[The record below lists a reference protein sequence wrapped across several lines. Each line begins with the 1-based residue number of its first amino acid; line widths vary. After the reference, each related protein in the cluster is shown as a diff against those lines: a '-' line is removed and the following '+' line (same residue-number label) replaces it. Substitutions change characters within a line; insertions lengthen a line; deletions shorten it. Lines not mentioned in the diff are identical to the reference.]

1 MSETLTHLTC
11 PAIVLQFA
19 VPQVKG
25 DDLADEVREQCLTLY
40 QKSQALNVVL
50 DFTGVTYLS
59 SAGFRPLLS
68 LQRMVRQRGGRLV
81 LCHLDP
87 KVEEIFSTVR
97 LISTVGSSR
106 AAFEVQADVPAAM
119 VSLYRGTEP

>member
-1 MSETLTHLTC
+1 MSEPLTHLTC
-11 PAIVLQFA
+11 PVVVIQFT
-19 VPQVKG
+19 VPEVKG
-25 DDLADEVREQCLTLY
+25 DDLADEVREQCLSLY
-40 QKSQALNVVL
+40 RNSQALNVVL
-50 DFTGVTYLS
+50 DFSGVTYLS

-68 LQRMVRQRGGRLV
+68 LQRTVRQRGGRLV
-81 LCHLDP
+81 LCNLDQ

-106 AAFEVQADVPAAM
+106 ATFEVQPDVPTAM